1 MSFLG
6 SSSDRPSSFSAIGV
20 DSTLEQWT
28 SEIRKMQSDLDR
40 EAEEETK
47 RLMDEIHASRSER
60 KRRASTRPRR
70 SGSLECDD
78 NDAGEENDEIPQ
90 SPKDILDIAE
100 RQKNQSDALKK
111 LVGEDHSPVKSTH
124 PNVQT
129 SSIPSS
135 PLRYSP
141 VPSTRFI
148 KEAGDLHSPG
158 RSASSA
164 NGHKLVGLGISRPVL
179 ASANRNGSPTPPEG
193 HSTPSPTGRVKAEKP
208 NRGPLPSR
216 ALFSN
221 EDVPRIPLRP
231 TSLQSPLKPS
241 PTIHTQQPSPASSSN
256 PFNGTSGISPSTSPT
271 KGTRRPI
278 SDIPSLARSI
288 QPSSSTV
295 HQHFTFKAHSDLG
308 PAFIRPSF
316 QRDPTPSLTR
326 LQGRGFVAERV
337 KAGAGFGSTS
347 STSSNAP
354 ASDSPP
360 SSVKTRKSNVLDRWP
375 AAVANT
381 NTEPPPKALP
391 VPKPL
396 PKHTWPVEQ
405 PSTPRTNEPTTP
417 TTRTPRSSISTPK
430 AFFNSPE
437 KSPSKPEASIQRL
450 PSVERMRPLPGLAKK
465 KASMPDLTKPQN
477 KQTPLEDD
485 DTAEFGAIR
494 IPGLGG
500 KSLPQPLHSK
510 ADSSE
515 KIMIPKPLKAPTEL
529 ALAVIEPVALNAV
542 LSHPTRDRAR
552 KPRRVKAIVPA
563 LSKSTPLPTR
573 SEIAASPAPK
583 VPSSPVVHHPI
594 ITDNATTE
602 ETLAEL
608 AQPSLTAENKGT
620 PTTSVINLSP
630 SPSSVRTSPLSAV
643 LHSETPPP
651 GSPKH
656 MKEKSNEIVDIT
668 STPPPEVEHALN
680 NALDVSEM
688 WTSTPSLS
696 QPSSPSVGSS
706 SPAVVTPTNS
716 AFKRRP
722 LPGLTSSENQALGS
736 ASPPT
741 SNRRSVIEVAQE
753 LKDEDEEPQTRSI
766 HVRTPA
772 SSWIKQSSSR
782 RASEDDSEVDAQ
794 ETGESEVEEQATQVE
809 PQPSRNPLPPYHP
822 PVAIVNPYSAP
833 IPRPQKGINPALEA
847 AKAER
852 RRSNMEKYASIIL
865 PPLEE
870 EQTPVPTP
878 DGSLIKRETSGTSS
892 NEGVDEEGRLIPVSS
907 SGSGSGS
914 GAGGS
919 AHRRSPSA
927 FDVHRAMMEHR
938 ALIDMEISS
947 PTATDSPLLTAGDL
961 TSETG
966 EAEVEKED
974 EMIRFSF
981 GDGEV
986 PSVIDVEAILASRN
1000 PYVPPPDH
1008 QTISVEVLSIV
1019 GNTSIPITSNPHIFH
1034 DVEVRAI
1041 IHRIKSKSSGL
1052 VTTRVFGWRGRM
1064 AQVGATEARKLG
1076 ELATRFGSNL
1086 IPCIQGSESE
1096 EFVRILGGVM
1106 VTRQGP
1112 RELWS
1117 AENTSMHCVRELH
1130 GCIFIE
1136 QVELERRN
1144 LCSAYSYVA
1153 SIIDTIYVFHGKG
1166 STDVERGE
1174 AYLYA
1179 QSISS
1184 NDGANIVQF
1193 EEGSEDLMFSMSL
1206 GDDDYASADFWR
1218 FRKNVL
1224 DTSTWLYKVDTGD
1237 NPKVQWIQEVA
1248 AESIVPTGVYIVQAP
1263 MELYVV
1269 VGGEARSLR
1278 KDILYAMHA
1287 ALAISHY
1294 LAPSLPFEPPVH
1306 ALVLPSKVPIELRI
1320 AHFRY
1325 MDEEQLNVGE
1335 TPEHMN
1341 LLSSQEALTQ
1351 LSTTSWPRAAL
1362 DDYDLLPLGIAP
1374 ADVAT
1379 LTASL

>member
-148 KEAGDLHSPG
+148 KEAGDLPSPG

-295 HQHFTFKAHSDLG
+295 HQHFTFKANSDLG

-405 PSTPRTNEPTTP
+405 PSAPRTNEPTTP
-417 TTRTPRSSISTPK
+417 TTRTP
-430 AFFNSPE
+430 
-437 KSPSKPEASIQRL
+437 
-450 PSVERMRPLPGLAKK
+450 
-465 KASMPDLTKPQN
+465 
-477 KQTPLEDD
+477 
-485 DTAEFGAIR
+485 
-494 IPGLGG
+494 
-500 KSLPQPLHSK
+500 H
-510 ADSSE
+510 
-515 KIMIPKPLKAPTEL
+515 
-529 ALAVIEPVALNAV
+529 
-542 LSHPTRDRAR
+542 
-552 KPRRVKAIVPA
+552 
-563 LSKSTPLPTR
+563 
-573 SEIAASPAPK
+573 
-583 VPSSPVVHHPI
+583 
-594 ITDNATTE
+594 
-602 ETLAEL
+602 
-608 AQPSLTAENKGT
+608 
-620 PTTSVINLSP
+620 
-630 SPSSVRTSPLSAV
+630 
-643 LHSETPPP
+643 
-651 GSPKH
+651 
-656 MKEKSNEIVDIT
+656 IT

-809 PQPSRNPLPPYHP
+809 PQPSRNPLPPYQP

-966 EAEVEKED
+966 EAEVDKED
-974 EMIRFSF
+974 DMIRFSF

-1278 KDILYAMHA
+1278 KDILHAMHA